1 AAASNGRSSTTTTTT
16 QQLQQRQH
24 RPQEASSRWHPQP
37 QQKPRRGSNETP
49 HFVPGPAPAKH
60 NKAPAAESWFVNA
73 SGRFVAP
80 ATKGSAAAA
89 VAAAASSGGAA
100 GPAAA
105 GAAGGSG
112 SPIITALRVQATPEK
127 ILPVPM
133 VVASSSGSGSGSGGG
148 TAPEI
153 NAKCPECQD
162 LVKAR
167 LDEPTLMSED
177 RHRWEDGAFGAG
189 GSASETLESG
199 GRGEQ
204 AAAGSTARRA
214 ASAWRLRELTR
225 TFNVGIIL
233 CLNFGAYYCSYH

>member
-1 AAASNGRSSTTTTTT
+1 MAAASNGRSSTTTTTT

-24 RPQEASSRWHPQP
+24 RQQEASSRWHPQP
-37 QQKPRRGSNETP
+37 QQQPRRGSNETL

-60 NKAPAAESWFVNA
+60 NKAPAGESWFVNA
-73 SGRFVAP
+73 SGRFVAS

-89 VAAAASSGGAA
+89 FAAAASSGRAA
-100 GPAAA
+100 GPP
-105 GAAGGSG
+105 AAGGSG
-112 SPIITALRVQATPEK
+112 SPIITALRVQATPEN

-133 VVASSSGSGSGSGGG
+133 VVATSSGSGGGGGG

-189 GSASETLESG
+189 DCASETLESG
-199 GRGEQ
+199 GGGEQ
-204 AAAGSTARRA
+204 AAAEEEAGSTARRA

-233 CLNFGAYYCSYH
+233 CLNFGRK

>member
-1 AAASNGRSSTTTTTT
+1 MAAASNGRSSTTTTMT
-16 QQLQQRQH
+16 QLLQQRQY
-24 RPQEASSRWHPQP
+24 RPLEASSRWHPQP
-37 QQKPRRGSNETP
+37 QQQPRRGSNETP

-60 NKAPAAESWFVNA
+60 NKAPAGESWFVNA

-112 SPIITALRVQATPEK
+112 SPIITALRVQATPEN

-133 VVASSSGSGSGSGGG
+133 VVAGSSGSGSSGG

-167 LDEPTLMSED
+167 LDEPTLMGED
-177 RHRWEDGAFGAG
+177 RHRWENGPFGAR
-189 GSASETLESG
+189 GSASETLESEG
-199 GRGEQ
+199 EGEQ

-233 CLNFGAYYCSYH
+233 CLNFG